1 MSAHAP
7 VSAAACRTAA
17 ADGPAVRWISAEAGD
32 RVALDRW
39 CAAVGPVAAASLTD
53 TSVSASNSFVVLTW
67 NTHVGGGDVAGL
79 VRDLRAGRFTN
90 GTPVE
95 HFALLLQETHRS
107 SMDVPVGL
115 GAAPR
120 PIHTRTRHGKRVDVV
135 ETARELGLELFYV
148 PSMANGRP
156 TDGLPEDRGNAI
168 LSTLPLHD
176 LAAIE
181 LPFEAQRRVAV
192 AATVSGTTAEGTPWS
207 LRLVNV
213 HLDNKSRASR
223 MLQSFGGARTR
234 QARALVKELV
244 HDSAAV
250 VGGDMNTWSLGFMEG
265 AVGVLKQ
272 HFPLP
277 LQHPTEPTYASGG
290 LKLDRLMYRLP
301 SPLSADTRRLDD
313 RRGSDHHPLIGTIR
327 FAER

>member
-1 MSAHAP
+1 MSP
-7 VSAAACRTAA
+7 VN
-17 ADGPAVRWISAEAGD
+17 
-32 RVALDRW
+32 
-39 CAAVGPVAAASLTD
+39 SL
-53 TSVSASNSFVVLTW
+53 VVLTW
-67 NTHVGGGDVAGL
+67 NTHLGGGDVARL
-79 VRDLRAGRFTN
+79 VRDLRAGRFTD

-107 SMDVPVGL
+107 SSDVPSGVGT
-115 GAAPR
+115 APR
-120 PIHTRTRHGKRVDVV
+120 PIHTSSLHRKRTDIV
-135 ETARELGLELFYV
+135 ETARELGLDLFYV

-156 TDGLPEDRGNAI
+156 LNGLQEDRGNAI
-168 LSTLPLHD
+168 LSTLPLRD

-192 AATVSGTTAEGTPWS
+192 AATVRGTTADGTPWS

-223 MLQSFGGARTR
+223 VFQSFGGARTR
-234 QARALVKELV
+234 QARALVKELL

-265 AVGVLKQ
+265 ALGVLRQ

-277 LQHPTEPTYASGG
+277 LQHPTQPTFATGG

-301 SPLSADTRRLDD
+301 SPLSAETRRLDD
-313 RRGSDHHPLIGTIR
+313 RHGSDHHPLIGTIR
-327 FAER
+327 FGGTVAITSER